1 MMIWIWVGIGLL
13 LMAAIGLVFW
23 QAQRNVIPVIPGRR
37 TVFTLQLGD
46 IVQYGGTD
54 WVVEGRLTFQESGY
68 EWLEYMLQD
77 GDRLTWL
84 AVEEDDVVEIYWME
98 IVTDLELRGDPP
110 RTLTY
115 QGITYRQTQTGV
127 ALMTRT
133 GTMRH
138 QPPARCRYYD
148 YAVSDSNQRLAIE
161 MWDNDVEIS
170 VGLSIR
176 SSALTLL
183 PGDGR
188 RVYGE

>member
-84 AVEEDDVVEIYWME
+84 AVEEDDVLEIYWME

-110 RTLTY
+110 KNLTY

-127 ALMTRT
+127 AHMTRT

-148 YAVSDSNQRLAIE
+148 YVVPDSNQRLAIE